1 MSTPSN
7 NLRQHDQPLLQLKG
21 LSKTFPGVLALDDV
35 SFDLHG
41 GEVHALMGEKLPKII
56 DTGFYYYDKN
66 NMNDPKI
73 AAVLYD

>member
-21 LSKTFPGVLALDDV
+21 LSKAFPGVQALDSV
-35 SFDLHG
+35 SFDLRA